1 MHERTRQQPG
11 AFARQLVEPGYV
23 LDARPRAARA
33 GRPPPRRA
41 AATTADRP
49 APCIMLLSRSCDAEL
64 DAVEGLL
71 AAAGIRS
78 ARLNADELGAVD
90 LLIDPARRAVRLNGT
105 WLWPTVTWS
114 RHFSVQAIERAGSP
128 ARDLFLRDSWQ
139 AVADQLSAVYGTSIR
154 PRHAGPL
161 EQLLLAERHQI
172 AVPRTVIT
180 TDPGQARSIL
190 RGSRMVVKALPGH
203 FVEATP
209 GRLTGVFPAIGRPPG
224 PDTGPRPSP
233 PLIVQEFVEHDAELR
248 VYYVA
253 GQVRGFE
260 VSKDTP
266 ADPWLAEDRVSVR
279 SVDPPPQVVTA
290 TRLLAGAMQLSYGAF
305 DFLLRADVP
314 VFLEVNPDGDWRWF
328 EIKAGVAPVTLA
340 VAQILCDLHRDLLPA
355 SAGRDTGSFEL
366 LTFLSRT
373 SY

>member
-1 MHERTRQQPG
+1 
-11 AFARQLVEPGYV
+11 
-23 LDARPRAARA
+23 
-33 GRPPPRRA
+33 
-41 AATTADRP
+41 
-49 APCIMLLSRSCDAEL
+49 
-64 DAVEGLL
+64 
-71 AAAGIRS
+71 
-78 ARLNADELGAVD
+78 
-90 LLIDPARRAVRLNGT
+90 
-105 WLWPTVTWS
+105 
-114 RHFSVQAIERAGSP
+114 VQAIERAGSP

-161 EQLLLAERHQI
+161 EQLMLAERHQI

-190 RGSRMVVKALPGH
+190 QGSRVVVKALPGH

-209 GRLTGVFPAIGRPPG
+209 GRLTEVFPAVGRPPG
-224 PDTGPRPSP
+224 PASGPRPGP

-253 GQVRGFE
+253 GQVHGFE

-266 ADPWLAEDRVSVR
+266 ADVWLAEDRVSVR
-279 SVDPPPQVVTA
+279 SVDPPPRVVSA

-305 DFLLRADVP
+305 DFLLRAGVP

-328 EIKAGVAPVTLA
+328 EIKAGAAPVTLA
-340 VAQILCDLHRDLLPA
+340 VAQILCDQHRDLLPA
-355 SAGRDTGSFEL
+355 SVGRDAGSFEL

-373 SY
+373 SC